1 MDIPTTKIKLIHWL
15 TELEDQ
21 SVLEKIIDVQEATV
35 TLTNEQK
42 EELDRRLDSYEAGN
56 MKFFSWDDVK
66 SRIKNSIKDAS

>member
-56 MKFFSWDDVK
+56 MKFSSWDDVK